1 LCWREFVRYAR
12 LLMIDIHC
20 HILPQLDD
28 GADSFDTACA
38 MAEMAIEDGVTH
50 IVGTPHATSGYPFA
64 PELIRQRRA
73 ELQTRFE
80 GRLIFATGCDFHMSF
95 ENLQEIQ
102 HDAQRFTIN
111 QRNYLLVEF
120 ADYSIP
126 PSMDQALHQLQL
138 AGLRPIV
145 THPERNP
152 LIRAQPERLFQWLRQ
167 GCYAQITAQSFHG
180 KWGEAAQAR
189 AEEWLAAG
197 AVHFIASDAH
207 NLTTRP
213 LRLKETY
220 QLIAKGHGEEVARA
234 LFVENPLAAFEGR
247 PLPYVPEVDE
257 DRAKANGSATSGGG
271 WRKKLWPF

>member
-1 LCWREFVRYAR
+1 
-12 LLMIDIHC
+12 MIDIHC

-28 GADSFDTACA
+28 GADSFETACT
-38 MAEMAIEDGVTH
+38 MAETAIEDGITH
-50 IVGTPHATSGYPFA
+50 IVGTPHATSGYRFV
-64 PELIRQRRA
+64 PELVRERRA

-138 AGLRPIV
+138 AGLHPIV

-152 LIRAQPERLFQWLRQ
+152 LIRAQPERLFQWLQQ

-180 KWGEAAQAR
+180 KWGEAAQGR

-207 NLTTRP
+207 NVTSRP

-220 QLIAKGHGEEVARA
+220 EMIAKAHGEDVARA

-247 PLPYVPEVDE
+247 PLPYVAEIDE
-257 DRAKANGSATSGGG
+257 ERTKANGGAASGGG
-271 WRKKLWPF
+271 WRKRLWPF